1 MVIGQ
6 IAGQGARYFSTIWSD
21 EGVVMGSQDVADKL
35 FELLIKEL
43 GAEVFLRE
51 IDANLD
57 DDTRLDLY
65 RQIQV
70 DLDV

>member
-1 MVIGQ
+1 
-6 IAGQGARYFSTIWSD
+6 
-21 EGVVMGSQDVADKL
+21 MGSQDVADKL